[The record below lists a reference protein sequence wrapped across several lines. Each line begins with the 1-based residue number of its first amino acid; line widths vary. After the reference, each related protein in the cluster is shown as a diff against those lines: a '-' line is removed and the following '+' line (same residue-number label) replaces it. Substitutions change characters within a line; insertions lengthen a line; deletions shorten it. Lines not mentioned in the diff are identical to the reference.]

1 MAPTHPRL
9 NITGIGTAPVAAMVE
24 TRRLTGGERLRRAA
38 MGPVLGLGVASL
50 VLPIPIVHLIVPPLA
65 LVGGVA
71 FGVWRLPQQ
80 ELFVSLRGPC
90 PCCGV
95 EQSYGLCG
103 VVYRLPQSLKCHACL
118 QLLTLAE
125 ASGSAPDRTM
135 NPQR

>member
-1 MAPTHPRL
+1 
-9 NITGIGTAPVAAMVE
+9 MVE
-24 TRRLTGGERLRRAA
+24 YVRTPAGLSSGGRPRGAA
-38 MGPVLGLGVASL
+38 TLAD
-50 VLPIPIVHLIVPPLA
+50 LIVPPLA

-90 PCCGV
+90 PGCGV
-95 EQSYGLCG
+95 EQSYGLRG